1 MKMQKQNRAE
11 EKKKEKKE
19 KKIFAVLAGF
29 LYAFCLTFGYQLE
42 QNGNVA
48 FRSVWTYVSI
58 LLLGSV
64 FSVLLIIIFRRMKRR
79 RKMQQTSADQA
90 FCRKSYLITAAILFA
105 CYFIVFLGVYP
116 GFFVYDANEELME
129 VVSRNFTTHHPLL
142 HVLLLGGIIQ
152 LVHKLTASYNAGIA
166 CFILLQMTAMSF
178 LLAYEIEK
186 LRMEGMKKCWR
197 IISTLYLAL
206 FPTIVM
212 YVLCSTKDG
221 LFAGML
227 TVFVLELRELLK
239 QAKAQKRQHGTET
252 ERQTELLSQQ
262 NDVPLQQ
269 TGASA
274 QRADTLLQ
282 SEIAGTDRPDHQNP
296 ERLSGCFFRLSAS
309 ALLMCL
315 FRHNGFYALLV
326 FAILLFCL
334 CKKLGLRRHVK
345 KLAYLFAGVIV
356 CYFLFSKGAA
366 ALLHAYDGE
375 NQELFTVPIQQ
386 IARVYRMEG
395 DTLSEEQKE
404 TILAILPEDAL
415 SYYRPKL
422 ADPVK
427 VHFNNE
433 AFAAD
438 KGKYISLWFTLLRE
452 HPFTYLN
459 AWMMT
464 SYGFWY
470 PGAVIDV
477 YEGNTTYTFTYGE
490 SSYFGYETE
499 EPGTRQSLIP
509 AIDRFYRW
517 LSLDATIQKLP
528 VISLLFS
535 PGMLFFVWVFV
546 LAYLLYA
553 GYWRRTFAYL
563 PAVLVFLTVLLGPT
577 YLVRYVIYLWMLLP
591 VLLWEIFKTSRSR
604 KPRRKKKVEKT

>member
-29 LYAFCLTFGYQLE
+29 LYAFCLTFGCQLE

-90 FCRKSYLITAAILFA
+90 FCQKSYLITAAILFI

-282 SEIAGTDRPDHQNP
+282 SETAVTKAALQQEKAAVTDRPDHQNP

-334 CKKLGLRRHVK
+334 CRKLGLRRHVK

-356 CYFLFSKGAA
+356 CYLLFSKGAA

-517 LSLDATIQKLP
+517 LSLDADIQMLP

-591 VLLWEIFKTSRSR
+591 VLLWECHAASD
-604 KPRRKKKVEKT
+604 